1 MMPVITSDPYTE
13 PKVIIA
19 NEENTF
25 NLNELWVSAA
35 TAAEDSAV
43 FEDEDDEDEDQ
54 AEDDSQAGSRLAT
67 PSRSNFAGASP
78 YRDRSPLLDIP
89 EPDHTP
95 KPRLGGLS
103 EAGLNNRLSS
113 NLQRVSVSS
122 RRFST
127 VSRHLPAIYS
137 NTGLQTPPAIAAAY
151 ESDYL
156 DSQGDGPSHAGG
168 MSAIHEGHT
177 AEPSAASET
186 GTIRLRTETD
196 EPEIT
201 PSAGE
206 SNFRALPKL
215 IILQYGLLAFH
226 DTVHGQ
232 VFMTFL
238 VSEYRAGGL
247 GLFPSSFSLLI
258 AIMCLCQLYYQV
270 SGLAAAELGRRSLN
284 A

>member
-1 MMPVITSDPYTE
+1 MMPVITSNPYTE

-156 DSQGDGPSHAGG
+156 DSQGVEDG
-168 MSAIHEGHT
+168 
-177 AEPSAASET
+177 
-186 GTIRLRTETD
+186 D
-196 EPEIT
+196 
-201 PSAGE
+201 
-206 SNFRALPKL
+206 
-215 IILQYGLLAFH
+215 
-226 DTVHGQ
+226 
-232 VFMTFL
+232 
-238 VSEYRAGGL
+238 
-247 GLFPSSFSLLI
+247 
-258 AIMCLCQLYYQV
+258 
-270 SGLAAAELGRRSLN
+270 
-284 A
+284 

>member
-1 MMPVITSDPYTE
+1 M
-13 PKVIIA
+13 
-19 NEENTF
+19 
-25 NLNELWVSAA
+25 NELWVSAA

-43 FEDEDDEDEDQ
+43 FEDEDDEDENQ
-54 AEDDSQAGSRLAT
+54 DDDASQPGSHLAT
-67 PSRSNFAGASP
+67 PSRGFTGASP

-89 EPDHTP
+89 EPEHTVP

-113 NLQRVSVSS
+113 NLRGVSVSS

-127 VSRHLPAIYS
+127 ASRHLPAIYA

-156 DSQGDGPSHAGG
+156 DSQAEAPGHAAGL
-168 MSAIHEGHT
+168 SAIHEGRT
-177 AEPSAASET
+177 ADPSTTSET

-196 EPEIT
+196 EPEVK

-226 DTVHGQ
+226 DTGKLDWAILVLSENRPTPLTRQ
-232 VFMTFL
+232 IQFM
-238 VSEYRAGGL
+238 VR
-247 GLFPSSFSLLI
+247 SS
-258 AIMCLCQLYYQV
+258 
-270 SGLAAAELGRRSLN
+270 
-284 A
+284 